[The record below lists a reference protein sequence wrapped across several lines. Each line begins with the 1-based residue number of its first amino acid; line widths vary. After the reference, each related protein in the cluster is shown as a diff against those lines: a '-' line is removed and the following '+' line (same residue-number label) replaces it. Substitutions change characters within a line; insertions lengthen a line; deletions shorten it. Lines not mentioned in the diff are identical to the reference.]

1 MEAGLQL
8 YLESDSDT
16 SVFLVIFVKVLR
28 IPFFIEHVPETASVN
43 WYLLFFFFFWE
54 PYKSKRINVASFEK
68 IFHPSVFTWLQMN
81 CFFIV
86 TSYCTSKVKIKL
98 NRITQ
103 FSWRGAIFIH
113 TKKCQ
118 IAKYN
123 IKMKHKSVFG
133 TMPKIYLGGFF
144 AENSGL

>member
-1 MEAGLQL
+1 ML
-8 YLESDSDT
+8 
-16 SVFLVIFVKVLR
+16 
-28 IPFFIEHVPETASVN
+28 
-43 WYLLFFFFFWE
+43 
-54 PYKSKRINVASFEK
+54 
-68 IFHPSVFTWLQMN
+68 
-81 CFFIV
+81 

-103 FSWRGAIFIH
+103 FSWRRAIFIH

-118 IAKYN
+118 IAKHN

-133 TMPKIYLGGFF
+133 TMPNIYLGEFF